1 MAKAARIPHRSRV
14 RTKKRLIAFAQQHNL
29 TPVDIADMLPKR
41 HVTSVRAWLKP
52 GGSVP
57 IAAVCDDLNDLM
69 DCIGDAKPRQGTVV
83 IRAPEQGELDF
94 APPINKPAVDTLPT
108 AAELPILLEGYRK
121 RIIKSQSDEALYLLN
136 HYRHLAMTR
145 GGNTNASS

>member
-1 MAKAARIPHRSRV
+1 MAKAPRIPHRSRV
-14 RTKKRLIAFAQQHNL
+14 RTKKRLIEFAKQHDL

-52 GGSVP
+52 YGSVP
-57 IAAVCDDLNDLM
+57 ISAVCDDLNDLM
-69 DCIGDAKPRQGTVV
+69 DCFVGDVKPQRSNT
-83 IRAPEQGELDF
+83 PEQGELDF